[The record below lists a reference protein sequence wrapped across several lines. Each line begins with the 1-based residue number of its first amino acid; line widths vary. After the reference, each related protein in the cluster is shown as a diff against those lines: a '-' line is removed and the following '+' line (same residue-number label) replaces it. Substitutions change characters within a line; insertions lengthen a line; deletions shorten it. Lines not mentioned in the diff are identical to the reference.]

1 MLVTHVHLSFL
12 MVNALFVVE
21 IVIAI
26 VIVQMALYALS
37 EVRALMY
44 QVVPGEQ
51 MVPLSK
57 LQMMTTVSSNEN
69 TILYCRDE

>member
-1 MLVTHVHLSFL
+1 